1 MNTPENH
8 NETDSMDSKK
18 ENKAD
23 DDASHT
29 SSEHSANGE
38 RSEASTNEASTN
50 TENDHGEAS
59 AHNSETNQSAAGDTS
74 SDSDHNTENNT
85 SSGADA
91 STDIPPSQA
100 APPDSET
107 ADQSTP
113 LVEVSAEQK
122 AALKKVLASLK
133 AMAAV
138 MSLPLL
144 TLGPILIIV
153 GTLLPWSSYD
163 VSEFVGFTYRPL
175 FDQSGLGGVGGGYAI
190 LCFAIG
196 VLLAMTTMRAMFF
209 GFKHSGLLYQALAL
223 ASFWSTIAY
232 ITLGHNESYGL
243 WITLAGSVVTSLA
256 FAMQG
261 NMMPQK
267 QKPSSEDQAAA
278 NPLATIENIIQ
289 AVIVGIAG
297 LGAFF
302 SGFAWDLVGNGKGFD
317 SGVRFGVI
325 IFVAGILIL
334 ISTLLSLFNAS
345 SKEVF
350 SFQPLWFLAGATITA
365 VTLPT
370 LITII
375 FFPFG
380 PLLFLPVGVRS
391 GLENLAAI
399 GLWVAL
405 ASGLVIMWQTRAV
418 VRK

>member
-38 RSEASTNEASTN
+38 RSEASTN

-59 AHNSETNQSAAGDTS
+59 AHSSETNQSAAEDTS

-91 STDIPPSQA
+91 STDIPPSQTS
-100 APPDSET
+100 PPDSDST
-107 ADQSTP
+107 DQATP

-122 AALKKVLASLK
+122 AALKKMLSSLK
-133 AMAAV
+133 VMAAV

-153 GTLLPWSSYD
+153 GTLLPWSD
-163 VSEFVGFTYRPL
+163 
-175 FDQSGLGGVGGGYAI
+175 DQRVFGIERVWGGDRWALAGQPGLGDTGGGYAVF
-190 LCFAIG
+190 CFAIG
-196 VLLAMTTMRAMFF
+196 LLLFMTTMRAMFF
-209 GFKHSGLLYQALAL
+209 GFKHCGLVYKALAL

-232 ITLGHNESYGL
+232 ITVNLDESYGL

-267 QKPSSEDQAAA
+267 PKPSSEDQAAA
-278 NPLATIENIIQ
+278 NPLATIEHIIQ

-297 LGAFF
+297 LGALF
-302 SGFAWDLVGNGKGFD
+302 SGFAWDLLGNTSGFD
-317 SGVRFGVI
+317 RGARFGVI

-350 SFQPLWFLAGATITA
+350 SFQALWFLAGATITA

-375 FFPFG
+375 FFPLVTYIFFPFAIG
-380 PLLFLPVGVRS
+380 YGGLTTAS
-391 GLENLAAI
+391 GT